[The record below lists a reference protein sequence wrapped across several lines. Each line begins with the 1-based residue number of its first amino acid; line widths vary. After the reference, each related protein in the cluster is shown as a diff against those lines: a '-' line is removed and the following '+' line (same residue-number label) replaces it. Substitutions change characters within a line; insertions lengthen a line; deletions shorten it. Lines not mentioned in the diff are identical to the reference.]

1 MKTDYKL
8 GDKVI
13 VQAILKKEKKFNKQT
28 FFTET
33 VFVNNGCE
41 NIIGIYIG
49 YRTALTGYTRYDEDG
64 PQFRKTGKVSYALVA
79 THLRKNPIKVDWN
92 FIL

>member
-13 VQAILKKEKKFNKQT
+13 VQAILEKQKKFNEQT
-28 FFTET
+28 FSTET

-41 NIIGIYIG
+41 NVIGIYIG
-49 YRTALTGYTRYDEDG
+49 YRTALTGYTQYGEDG
-64 PQFRKTGKVSYALVA
+64 PEFCKTGKVRYALVV

-92 FIL
+92 FLL